1 MRRGMMALVAAMAVV
16 LVVGLM
22 GTWAVAQDDTLQGQV
37 VSITITKCALKPGT
51 CEGWVELRE
60 ASGQVVK
67 LFVDP
72 NTRLTRAG
80 KPIMISELGIGN
92 FIRASGSRV
101 STVAP
106 WWLGKTAELS
116 N

>member
-1 MRRGMMALVAAMAVV
+1 MMALVAAIAA
-16 LVVGLM
+16 LLTIGSI
-22 GTWAVAQDDTLQGQV
+22 GTWAVAQEDALQGQV

-72 NTRLTRAG
+72 NSRLTRAG

-92 FIRASGSRV
+92 FIRARGARMSAA
-101 STVAP
+101 AP
-106 WWLGKTAELS
+106 WWLGREVELS